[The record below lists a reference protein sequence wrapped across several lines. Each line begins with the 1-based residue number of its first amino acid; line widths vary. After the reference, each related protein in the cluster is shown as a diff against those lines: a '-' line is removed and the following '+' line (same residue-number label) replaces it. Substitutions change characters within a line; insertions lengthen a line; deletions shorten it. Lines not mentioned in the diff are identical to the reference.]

1 MTLHLRS
8 ALRVTASLRYKIA
21 PKSPFLCVNRGPIR
35 YRFRPGA
42 NATSGIVRVNK
53 ASVQSIE
60 TKIVTDLELKKKRV
74 EIITSGNIYYYAL
87 YSLFV
92 FSLAK
97 SSINESFASL

>member
-1 MTLHLRS
+1 MPYP
-8 ALRVTASLRYKIA
+8 VE
-21 PKSPFLCVNRGPIR
+21 CEQ
-35 YRFRPGA
+35 
-42 NATSGIVRVNK
+42 

-60 TKIVTDLELKKKRV
+60 MKIVTDLELKKKRV